1 MLEFPTTINLEQ
13 LAQSLIIQQLLE
25 SIELQNEIENF
36 SEFEKALTEEFLWQI
51 INSLTPL
58 EE

>member
-36 SEFEKALTEEFLWQI
+36 SEFEKALTEEILWQI

>member
-1 MLEFPTTINLEQ
+1 MLEFPTNINLEQ

-36 SEFEKALTEEFLWQI
+36 SEFEKALTEELLWQI

>member
-36 SEFEKALTEEFLWQI
+36 SEFEKALTEELLWQI

>member
-36 SEFEKALTEEFLWQI
+36 SEFENALTEELLWQI

>member
-13 LAQSLIIQQLLE
+13 LAQSVIIQQLLE

-36 SEFEKALTEEFLWQI
+36 SEFEKALTEELLWQI